1 SGTAPDGP
9 APERPVPDGRA
20 PGDPATRVAALWQ
33 ELLGIEGI
41 GPDDD
46 LFMLGGDSLNAS
58 QLISRAS
65 RHFGAELPL
74 EEFLDEPT
82 VRRMA
87 ELAVRAQTH
96 DAAEA
101 VQQ

>member
-1 SGTAPDGP
+1 GRPGPDD
-9 APERPVPDGRA
+9 PV
-20 PGDPATRVAALWQ
+20 TRIAVLWQ
-33 ELLGIEGI
+33 DLLGIEGI

-58 QLISRAS
+58 QLISRAG
-65 RHFGAELPL
+65 RLFGAELPL

-87 ELAVRAQTH
+87 ELAVRAQT
-96 DAAEA
+96 DDTAEA
-101 VQQ
+101 VEQ